1 MAFAPRARMDPPPRS
16 SAADAYNCVVVP
28 IHWIDRIQVCGAI
41 DRANGE
47 LASVIIHITCR
58 SSFQKARLAV
68 HRPSACSGVKA
79 PSSLAFRSLDPFRAL
94 RDPDRRRR
102 DEERPS
108 SSEQRTRSK
117 GGSTAQKSA
126 LRVRRK
132 TLDTKNPIQ
141 APPGDSLPPEAIGAV
156 IEVTK

>member
-47 LASVIIHITCR
+47 LASVIIHI
-58 SSFQKARLAV
+58 QKARLAV

-79 PSSLAFRSLDPFRAL
+79 L
-94 RDPDRRRR
+94 RNTSAARR
-102 DEERPS
+102 
-108 SSEQRTRSK
+108 
-117 GGSTAQKSA
+117 
-126 LRVRRK
+126 L
-132 TLDTKNPIQ
+132 
-141 APPGDSLPPEAIGAV
+141 GA
-156 IEVTK
+156 KLC